1 MDVVVGRP
9 SWPAQGHER
18 RASGSMARCTA
29 KTRRKD
35 RSGHAH
41 VDGWQGD
48 AGSWRGYD
56 RRDEF
61 SVGLARASERAGR
74 RLCAL
79 ICYTGSHRAITSH
92 SSRFWPEM
100 LSVTNIA
107 VCLPRSTIPC
117 FPHWWGAHVPDI
129 RRSIYVPF
137 KVRAHVCD
145 ASVQALIPLS
155 SLY

>member
-1 MDVVVGRP
+1 MGVVVGRP
-9 SWPAQGHER
+9 SWPAQGHEG

-35 RSGHAH
+35 RSGHPR

-48 AGSWRGYD
+48 AGSWWGYD

-74 RLCAL
+74 RLCTL
-79 ICYTGSHRAITSH
+79 ICYTVPHRAVASH
-92 SSRFWPEM
+92 SSRFWPKM
-100 LSVTNIA
+100 SSVTNIA
-107 VCLPRSTIPC
+107 VDSPRSAILY
-117 FPHWWGAHVPDI
+117 FSYWWDAHVPDI